1 MRKREKRERKKQD
14 RGIVDFMMVTNHFF
28 HALRE
33 WILEM
38 DDPRNQSYITYTQ
51 ADLGYMAIL
60 KNICGQH
67 SMREMDDNFNKETCI
82 DTLRLMSGNRELTEM
97 PHYDT
102 LNYYLEKLSPD
113 CLSDLRKKMVT
124 SLIRGKQFNR
134 NRLLRKYWRVLEFPQ
149 FYPQTSDYY
158 CIFINNF

>member
-1 MRKREKRERKKQD
+1 MQDILPCGKIRVRNFSHRRILQMRKREKRERKKQD

-28 HALRE
+28 HSLRE

-67 SMREMDDNFNKETCI
+67 SMREMEENFNKETCI
-82 DTLRLMSGNRELTEM
+82 DTLRIMTGNQKLSEM

-102 LNYYLEKLSPD
+102 LNYYLEKLSIVTTFVM
-113 CLSDLRKKMVT
+113 KKT
-124 SLIRGKQFNR
+124 GKFNKKCSL
-134 NRLLRKYWRVLEFPQ
+134 
-149 FYPQTSDYY
+149 
-158 CIFINNF
+158 FIEQH